1 MSINYKAFYGYGFE
15 ITDEQISALSP
26 EKFDEL
32 MDSEYTQQMNG
43 WGDSYHSFFGLNLI
57 SMDDGELHK
66 IPTFIDDNE
75 LKNMLK
81 EYLSIFGD
89 EAFSEVTNKIDYYVG
104 FAVT

>member
-1 MSINYKAFYGYGFE
+1 MSISYRAFYGYGFE
-15 ITDEQISALSP
+15 VTDKQISTLSP

-32 MDSEYTQQMNG
+32 MDSKYTQQMNG
-43 WGDSYHSFFGLNLI
+43 WGNSYHCFFGLNLI
-57 SMDDGELHK
+57 SMDEGELHK

-81 EYLSIFGD
+81 EYINIFG
-89 EAFSEVTNKIDYYVG
+89 EEVFSEIIDNIDYYVG